1 MSRFQNLSIQT
12 KLTFALSVLMF
23 PILLLGYFLITEK
36 EELITFTRQELA
48 GVTYLRAVQD
58 VLDIATS
65 SPNAN
70 SLAKATDNLSKAES
84 NDAGAMGVT
93 KKTQELLLSL
103 KQASLPKDQGDIVA
117 KVTDLISTISDN
129 SNITLDPDGDAYF
142 VGDILVNQATGVL
155 TQSSNLL
162 GAAGELD
169 KNPND
174 DSRIAFAEARDGLVT
189 SAGNVATDL
198 AKAFKGNNDGS
209 LKQALE
215 KDGAA
220 IADSVA
226 RVAEISKGRDYSKL
240 PAAIGLLHDT
250 VHAFIIRNDEQMERL
265 LKDRIYGFHKML
277 VTRLGIA
284 LAAVMIGSGIGFAI
298 GRSITRPLHVITSLM
313 GRLTNGE
320 LELEIPKMDRRDEIG
335 VLTASL
341 ISFHEA
347 AIERDKGRKLELER
361 TGIEQQ
367 RAQMIQQATA
377 AFESK
382 IQSVVNTVASASTE
396 LAHTAEEMTKIM
408 QNTAQSAKSAAKS
421 AVETTMNVNT
431 VASAAEELTA
441 SVREISS
448 QVQRTNDLAHT
459 SKSKTESADNRASAL
474 GTAAQKVRDTV
485 TLIAGIAGQINL
497 LALNATIESARAGE
511 AGKGFAVVASEV
523 KNLAN
528 QTNKSVEDVGKVIED
543 LNMASVSIIESLAGI
558 KESAG
563 AVSDASGSIAA
574 AVEEQSATTSEI
586 TRSMSAAAQS
596 TQVISESLGAV
607 SDLATRASSSA
618 SEVLAAA
625 TELSRQ
631 AESLNQEVGQF
642 LVSIRTA

>member
-12 KLTFALSVLMF
+12 KLTFAVSVLMF

-36 EELITFTRQELA
+36 EDLISFSRQEIA
-48 GVTYLRAVQD
+48 GVNYLRAVQD
-58 VLDIATS
+58 VLDTATS
-65 SPNAN
+65 SPNAT
-70 SLAKATDNLSKAES
+70 SLAKAADTLSKAEFD
-84 NDAGAMGVT
+84 DAGAMGVT
-93 KKTQELLLSL
+93 KKTQDLLLSL

-117 KVTDLISTISDN
+117 KVTDLISAISDN

-155 TQSSNLL
+155 TQSSNLF
-162 GAAGELD
+162 GAAVELE
-169 KNPND
+169 KSPND
-174 DSRIAFAEARDGLVT
+174 DNRIAYAEARDGLVT

-215 KDGAA
+215 KDGTA
-220 IADSVA
+220 IADGVA
-226 RVAEISKGRDYSKL
+226 RVVEISKGSDHSL
-240 PAAIGLLHDT
+240 LSAAIGSLHDI
-250 VHAFIIRNDEQMERL
+250 VHAFTIKNDDQMKCL
-265 LKDRIYGFHKML
+265 LKNRIDGFQKVL
-277 VTRLGIA
+277 VTRLGISF
-284 LAAVMIGSGIGFAI
+284 AAVMIGGCIGFFI
-298 GRSITRPLHVITSLM
+298 GRSITRPLHLITGLM

-320 LELEIPKMDRRDEIG
+320 LELEIPKTDRRDEIG

-341 ISFHEA
+341 VSFHET
-347 AIERDKGRKLELER
+347 AIERDRGRKLELER

-367 RAQMIQQATA
+367 RAQMIKQATA

-396 LAHTAEEMTKIM
+396 LTHTAEEMTKLM

-421 AVETTMNVNT
+421 AVETTTNVNT
-431 VASAAEELTA
+431 VASAAEELSA

-459 SKSKTESADNRASAL
+459 SKSKTESADNRAAAL
-474 GTAAQKVRDTV
+474 GIAAQKVRDTV

-497 LALNATIESARAGE
+497 LALNATIEAARAGE

-558 KESAG
+558 KDSAG
-563 AVSDASGSIAA
+563 AVSDASGNIAA

-596 TQVISESLGAV
+596 AQVISESLGAV
-607 SDLATRASSSA
+607 SDMATRSSSAA
-618 SEVLAAA
+618 SEVLEAAM
-625 TELSRQ
+625 ELSRQ